1 MTTRAPEEMTPTP
14 VAPARTEAP
23 RSPAAAAGPVPAPA
37 RAPAVPGGGLVAST
51 APPLRLP
58 AEHFAAA
65 LLFWLLGAIGLVWV
79 APDIARG
86 LFPLPR
92 VAAVTHLFTL
102 GWITTTIL
110 GALYQF
116 LPVALQTPIRSER
129 LAHLTFVLYA
139 PGLAL
144 FVGGLLLGRQAPM
157 LAGAALFGT
166 GLLLFVG
173 NLAATLRRARERN
186 LTWWALAGAAV
197 FLTAT
202 TVLGAL
208 LAGNLRWHYL
218 GAERFTALGVHL
230 HVAVAGWVMLVIVG
244 VAHRLLPMF
253 LLSHGASEIP
263 GRVALALL
271 TAGSALLLLLHHVL
285 TPVVTWGIAALL
297 AGGMA
302 SFLLQAALFYRHR
315 RKPALDPGLR
325 LAAIALLFAGSA
337 LTLAPAVLTRGVSD
351 PRLAT
356 AYVVALVLGGL
367 SLFVAGHYYKIVPFL
382 VWYHR
387 FGPLVGKRPVPR
399 VADLYSARVGNAAAA
414 LLACGVAGLVISTL
428 LDFVAAARP
437 AAALFAAGAVLVA
450 AQMFALA
457 RRDAP

>member
-1 MTTRAPEEMTPTP
+1 MNPPALEEMNATT
-14 VAPARTEAP
+14 ATAARTTK
-23 RSPAAAAGPVPAPA
+23 PAPS
-37 RAPAVPGGGLVAST
+37 APVGLVAAS

-65 LLFWLLGAIGLVWV
+65 LLFWVLGSLGLVWV
-79 APDIARG
+79 APEIARG

-144 FVGGLLLGRQAPM
+144 FVGGLLFGRHTPM

-166 GLLLFVG
+166 GLLLFVA
-173 NLAATLRRARERN
+173 NLAATLRRAPERN
-186 LTWWALAGAAV
+186 LTWWALAGAAL

-202 TVLGAL
+202 TALGAA

-230 HVAVAGWVMLVIVG
+230 HVAIAGWVMLVIVG

-253 LLSHGASEIP
+253 LLSHGASERP
-263 GRVALALL
+263 GRVALTLL
-271 TAGSALLLLLHHVL
+271 AGGSALLLLLHHALSPLAV
-285 TPVVTWGIAALL
+285 WGVALLL
-297 AGGMA
+297 AGGLGA
-302 SFLLQAALFYRHR
+302 FLVQATLFFRHR
-315 RKPALDPGLR
+315 RKPTLDPGLR
-325 LAAIALLFAGSA
+325 LAGIALVFTGAA
-337 LTLAPAVLTRGVSD
+337 LTLAPFVIVHGVHA

-356 AYVVALVLGGL
+356 AYVLALILGGL
-367 SLFVAGHYYKIVPFL
+367 SLFVGGHYY
-382 VWYHR
+382 
-387 FGPLVGKRPVPR
+387 
-399 VADLYSARVGNAAAA
+399 
-414 LLACGVAGLVISTL
+414 
-428 LDFVAAARP
+428 
-437 AAALFAAGAVLVA
+437 
-450 AQMFALA
+450 
-457 RRDAP
+457 